1 MKIASAQLQL
11 ASTHEAKQEHQV
23 RESLNMW
30 TGLRRVANREENS
43 DAALPARQI
52 PESTRVQLSELGR
65 QNLNAEATASNSS
78 DELRQQ
84 MENDP
89 KLMMLRAAIEML
101 TGRKINI
108 FDASDLQASG
118 GGATTSASGS
128 AGTSSEGARPAGYG
142 VEYDYFES
150 YAESETTTFS
160 AQGSVLTQDGQEISF
175 SLNLS
180 MSRSYYEETSVSIR
194 MGDARLKDP
203 LVLNFNGSAAQLTDT
218 RFHFDL
224 DADGEMDSINFV
236 KPGSGFLTLDR
247 NQDGKVNDGRELFG
261 AMSGD
266 GYAELAA
273 LDEDGNGWIDEND
286 SAYKDLRVW
295 SKDAQGNDQ
304 LQTLQAAN
312 VGAIS
317 LAQMATPYSIKD
329 HDNQLQGQ
337 IRSTS
342 VFLQET
348 GGAGTMQKI
357 DLAV

>member
-11 ASTHEAKQEHQV
+11 TSTHEAKQEHLT

-30 TGLRRVANREENS
+30 TGTRRVATRNENS
-43 DAALPARQI
+43 GETAPTRQI

-65 QNLNAEATASNSS
+65 QSLNTEATASSS
-78 DELRQQ
+78 TDELRSQV
-84 MENDP
+84 ESDP

-108 FDASDLQASG
+108 FESSDLESTGSTAA
-118 GGATTSASGS
+118 ATAPDSTGTASGS
-128 AGTSSEGARPAGYG
+128 ARPAGFG
-142 VEYDYFES
+142 VEYDYYES

-160 AQGSVLTQDGQEISF
+160 AQGSVLTQDGKEISF

-203 LVLNFNGSAAQLTDT
+203 LVLNFNGTAAQLTDT
-218 RFHFDL
+218 RFRFDL
-224 DADGEMDSINFV
+224 DADGEMDSISFV
-236 KPGSGFLTLDR
+236 KPGSGFLALDR
-247 NQDGKVNDGRELFG
+247 NQDGKVNDGSELFG
-261 AMSGD
+261 ALSGD

-273 LDEDGNGWIDEND
+273 LDDDGNGWIDEND
-286 SAYKDLRVW
+286 SAYQDLRVW

-317 LAQMATPYSIKD
+317 LAQMATPFSVKD

-337 IRSTS
+337 IRSSS